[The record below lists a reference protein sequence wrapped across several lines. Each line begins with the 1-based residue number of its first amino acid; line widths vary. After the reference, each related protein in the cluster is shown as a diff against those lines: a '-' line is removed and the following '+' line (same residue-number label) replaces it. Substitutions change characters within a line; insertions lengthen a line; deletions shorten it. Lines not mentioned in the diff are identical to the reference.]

1 MSILT
6 ATDWL
11 IIVAALL
18 AVKIA
23 GDLWRLWR
31 GR

>member
-11 IIVAALL
+11 IIVAVLL
-18 AVKIA
+18 AVKLG
-23 GDLWRLWR
+23 GDVWRLWR
-31 GR
+31 NK